1 MPASAVIV
9 QHAAH
14 TPLSGSPL
22 GSPSLRPVAS
32 TLSADAAEPR
42 GGRSATQTQRPY
54 FSPRLQRSRSRP
66 RGEVGMSSLA
76 FAESVMRVVNAR
88 RARAAVLGMSPA
100 SPGGTLR
107 ETVEFA
113 VDVPVWSAGC
123 FSDLSTLHALRDKT
137 LAHVHGLIN
146 HLAEQH
152 SVHATYKL
160 LARRPLSVGWGCIRL
175 VPSSLDDVTGRPCQH
190 NRRTSFVK
198 PEGSLDAPAP
208 SSPRRPLSMSFEHA
222 IADEPEEEV
231 EVSVKTGYSHAND
244 EEDEEEA
251 DAVIKAEVDK
261 RGAKEGQTFVM
272 VIHGMESLIL
282 V

>member
-32 TLSADAAEPR
+32 TLSPDEPR

-66 RGEVGMSSLA
+66 RGEIGMQSLL
-76 FAESVMRVVNAR
+76 FAESVMKVVNSR
-88 RARAAVLGMSPA
+88 RARAVVLGISPA
-100 SPGGTLR
+100 SPGGTQR
-107 ETVEFA
+107 ETVEFV

-137 LAHVHGLIN
+137 LANVHGLIN

-175 VPSSLDDVTGRPCQH
+175 VPSSLDDVAGTPCKH

-198 PEGSLDAPAP
+198 PEGSPHAPAV

-222 IADEPEEEV
+222 IVDEPEEEV
-231 EVSVKTGYSHAND
+231 EVDVKKGYSKESSD
-244 EEDEEEA
+244 DEDEEEA
-251 DAVIKAEVDK
+251 DSLVKAEVDK
-261 RGAKEGQTFVM
+261 RGAKEGQSFVM